1 MSIKTKG
8 RNLEFLSKT
17 QLKTNILPQMILTKK
32 DFDQLVDET
41 IIKEHFRETNLFAIR
56 SSSIHEDQEVSNA
69 GKFLTILN
77 VTQDKLIDAC
87 AKVFSSYD
95 LITNQSEVLIQP
107 YISDSQF
114 SGVVFTKDPGTRSPY
129 YVVNYHIGSNTS
141 SVTSGFDN
149 DETVVIVPE
158 LEINYENYPNIP
170 FLSDLLGIIKVL
182 VELMDNDSIDIEFL
196 VKDESVFILQ
206 VRSLFN
212 EPTLIG
218 KTDFL
223 NLIEEIKAKVQEVQN
238 SHPYLYGDYSILGVM
253 PDWNPAELLGIRPN
267 TLALSLFKELIS
279 DQIWAYERYKFGY
292 RDLRS
297 FPLLVEING
306 QPYIDTR
313 VSFNSLLPH
322 DLNQQT
328 GRILISS
335 YLEKLSHNQELHD
348 KVEFEIIHSSYTF
361 TLKEKLKQEGILSNK
376 QQVEL
381 FDSLKNLTSK
391 IIQSKPYGLEHSQEK
406 SFPLEYRYKEIVT
419 SNLSI
424 QSRIYWLIEDCKR
437 YGTLPFA
444 GVARAAFI
452 ATNIF
457 ESLIEKEVL
466 DQELVSSFISS
477 SNTITTDLLFDLSIM
492 SKEDFL
498 DRYGHLRP
506 GTFDILVDNYNQGFD
521 KYFSSSKG
529 GSNSQTKD
537 KDKAKVFNAIFTKLE
552 STNIFTDLP
561 FSTFEFLKFAQQ
573 SIFLREHLKF
583 NFSKNISKILEL
595 ISEFGEQLGYTREDM
610 SFSEIGLFRKP
621 TQTVTAI
628 RNELHNQ
635 ITTGKEKSIKSHAIW
650 LPPLI
655 TGPIDVGFFVSPRI
669 LPNYITQK
677 KIHGL
682 VVSGNEIF
690 GEISGKI
697 ALIESADPG
706 FDWIFGKGICGLI
719 TAYGGVNSHMAI
731 RANELGIPAI
741 IGIGEKQFQIFRSKS
756 SIFIDCLNRKFEML

>member
-1 MSIKTKG
+1 
-8 RNLEFLSKT
+8 
-17 QLKTNILPQMILTKK
+17 MILIKK
-32 DFDQLVDET
+32 DFDHLVDET
-41 IIKEHFRETNLFAIR
+41 IIKNYFRETDFFAIR

-87 AKVFSSYD
+87 AQVFSSYD

-107 YISDSQF
+107 YISDSQY

-129 YVVNYHIGSNTS
+129 YVINYHIGSNTS
-141 SVTSGFDN
+141 SVTSGSDN

-158 LEINYENYPNIP
+158 LEINYEDYPTIP
-170 FLSDLLGIIKVL
+170 FLSDLLRIIKVL
-182 VELMDNDSIDIEFL
+182 IELMDNDSLDIEFL
-196 VKDESVFILQ
+196 VKDESIFILQ

-223 NLIEEIKAKVQEVQN
+223 NLIEEIKAKVREAQN

-253 PDWNPAELLGIRPN
+253 PDWNPAELLGTRPN

-313 VSFNSLLPH
+313 VSFNSLLPQN
-322 DLNQQT
+322 LNQQI
-328 GRILISS
+328 GRILVSS
-335 YLEKLSHNQELHD
+335 YLDKLSHNQELHD

-361 TLKEKLKQEGILSNK
+361 TLKEKLKQEGILSSK

-381 FDSLKNLTSK
+381 LDTLKNLTSR

-406 SFPLEYRYKEIVT
+406 SFPLQYRYKKIVT

-437 YGTLPFA
+437 YGTLPFS

-477 SNTITTDLLFDLSIM
+477 SNTLTTDLLSDLSIL

-498 DRYGHLRP
+498 ERYGHLRP

-529 GSNSQTKD
+529 GSIYQTKD
-537 KDKAKVFNAIFTKLE
+537 KDKAEVFNAIFTKLE
-552 STNIFTDLP
+552 SAKVFTDLP
-561 FSTFEFLKFAQQ
+561 FSTFEFLNFAKQ

-583 NFSKNISKILEL
+583 NFSKNISNILEL
-595 ISEFGEQLGYTREDM
+595 ISEFGGQLGYTRGDM
-610 SFSEIGLFRKP
+610 SFSEIGLFLKP
-621 TQTVTAI
+621 TQTVAAI

-635 ITTGKEKSIKSHAIW
+635 ITIGREKSIKSHAIW

-655 TGPIDVGFFVSPRI
+655 MGPIDVGFFVSPRI
-669 LPNYITQK
+669 LANYITQK

-682 VVSGNEIF
+682 IVSGNEIF

>member
-1 MSIKTKG
+1 M
-8 RNLEFLSKT
+8 
-17 QLKTNILPQMILTKK
+17 
-32 DFDQLVDET
+32 
-41 IIKEHFRETNLFAIR
+41 
-56 SSSIHEDQEVSNA
+56 
-69 GKFLTILN
+69 
-77 VTQDKLIDAC
+77 
-87 AKVFSSYD
+87 
-95 LITNQSEVLIQP
+95 
-107 YISDSQF
+107 
-114 SGVVFTKDPGTRSPY
+114 
-129 YVVNYHIGSNTS
+129 
-141 SVTSGFDN
+141 
-149 DETVVIVPE
+149 
-158 LEINYENYPNIP
+158 
-170 FLSDLLGIIKVL
+170 
-182 VELMDNDSIDIEFL
+182 
-196 VKDESVFILQ
+196 
-206 VRSLFN
+206 
-212 EPTLIG
+212 
-218 KTDFL
+218 
-223 NLIEEIKAKVQEVQN
+223 
-238 SHPYLYGDYSILGVM
+238 
-253 PDWNPAELLGIRPN
+253 
-267 TLALSLFKELIS
+267 
-279 DQIWAYERYKFGY
+279 
-292 RDLRS
+292 
-297 FPLLVEING
+297 
-306 QPYIDTR
+306 
-313 VSFNSLLPH
+313 
-322 DLNQQT
+322 
-328 GRILISS
+328 
-335 YLEKLSHNQELHD
+335 
-348 KVEFEIIHSSYTF
+348 
-361 TLKEKLKQEGILSNK
+361 
-376 QQVEL
+376 
-381 FDSLKNLTSK
+381 
-391 IIQSKPYGLEHSQEK
+391 
-406 SFPLEYRYKEIVT
+406 
-419 SNLSI
+419 
-424 QSRIYWLIEDCKR
+424 
-437 YGTLPFA
+437 
-444 GVARAAFI
+444 
-452 ATNIF
+452 
-457 ESLIEKEVL
+457 
-466 DQELVSSFISS
+466 VSSFISS

-492 SKEDFL
+492 SKEDFV